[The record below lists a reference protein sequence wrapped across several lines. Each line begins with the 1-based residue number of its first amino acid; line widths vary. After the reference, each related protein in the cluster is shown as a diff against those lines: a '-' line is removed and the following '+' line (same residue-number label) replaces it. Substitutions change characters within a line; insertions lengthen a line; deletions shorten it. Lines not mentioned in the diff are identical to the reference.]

1 MAIDNQSA
9 AIPWLGTTTYPND
22 TIGKRLQDLAAEV
35 SSATIP
41 DGSVTTAKLASNA
54 VTGPNIS
61 SGAVTSAKLGN
72 NAVQFAK
79 FQAVAAYKLIGNNT
93 NASANIAEIT
103 STAFILGTLLACADA
118 AAVRTAI
125 GLVLG
130 TDVQAYDA
138 DLAAIAALTSAA
150 DKLPY
155 ATGAGTWALA
165 DLPAVG
171 RALIATAQTKDLIL
185 STASVTGAT
194 QTMDSTHWGRLVRFD
209 RTTGITATLPANAP
223 VDTQFDWL
231 QTNTGQVTFAAGSG
245 GTLVNRQGHTKSFDR
260 WAGGS
265 AIVNA
270 NSGGSAAQWVL
281 LGDTTT

>member
-1 MAIDNQSA
+1 MAVENLSA
-9 AIPWLGTTTYPND
+9 ALPYSDATTYPAG
-22 TIGKRLQDLAAEV
+22 TLGARLQALLAEV
-35 SSATIP
+35 IAAAVP
-41 DGSVTTAKLASNA
+41 DGSITTAKLAALA
-54 VTGPNIS
+54 VTGPTIAA
-61 SGAVTSAKLGN
+61 GAVTSAKLGN
-72 NAVQFAK
+72 NAVQLAK
-79 FQAVAAYKLIGNNT
+79 FQQVGAYKLLANNT
-93 NASANIAEIT
+93 NATANIAEIT

-118 AAVRTAI
+118 AAVRAAL

-171 RALIATAQTKDLIL
+171 RALIATAQTKDLIV
-185 STASVTGAT
+185 STASVTAAT
-194 QTMDSTHWGRLVRFD
+194 ATLDSTHWGRLVKFD

-231 QTNTGQVTFAAGSG
+231 QTNTGQVTFVAGSG
-245 GTLVNRQGHTKSFDR
+245 GSLVNRQGHTKSFDR

-281 LGDTTT
+281 LGDTTV